1 MSVLLKVEHLFA
13 GYQDYIVKDV
23 SLTLKAGEL
32 VGILG
37 RNGCGKSTLLKGIM
51 GNCPL
56 QKGYVQVQE
65 RNCFEMNIKKTCW
78 LFINADA
85 TQQCD

>member
-32 VGILG
+32 VGIL
-37 RNGCGKSTLLKGIM
+37 
-51 GNCPL
+51 
-56 QKGYVQVQE
+56 
-65 RNCFEMNIKKTCW
+65 
-78 LFINADA
+78 
-85 TQQCD
+85 